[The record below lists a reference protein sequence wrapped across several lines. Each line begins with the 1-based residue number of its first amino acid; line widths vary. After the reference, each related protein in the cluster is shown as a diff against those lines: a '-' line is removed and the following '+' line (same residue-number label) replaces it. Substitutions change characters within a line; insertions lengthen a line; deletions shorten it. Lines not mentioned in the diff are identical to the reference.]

1 MRQNSTANLN
11 MSNTNFGKL
20 DQIRKFVKESKI
32 FIDDDLLTFKNV
44 DDAGVGIFAKKDIS
58 EDTIIVKIPKT
69 AIFTAKN
76 CTISNLLDDKD
87 IDGIMGIHLAVL
99 YELFVFKGE
108 KSHWFDYLSFIFEDV
123 LKHNSETKDL
133 YLPPGYWSQQE
144 KDYLKGTLMDV
155 QYQGLKTH
163 DDILSVYIQFVR
175 FAYEWKKD
183 CDLDIPEILQNE
195 YIANL
200 PEADDVDLKEIEKH
214 LLTVNNSFLRFIEI
228 GYVISSRVFEID
240 NYHQFGLV
248 CIVDLFNHN
257 SNEDIHFESEYEV
270 CEICG
275 KTHCAHLYMSGSDN
289 EDGEGAEEDSTHEE
303 SGEDDDEN
311 IEEIEEN
318 GADSDDE
325 CEIRAIHDIEEGKE
339 IFNTYGQFPN
349 AALLLK
355 YGFVIPNNP
364 HDKVALWNE
373 FDQVVK
379 EIDHLNESDIEERF
393 SWWKDEGISLLEE
406 ELDVME
412 ELEDMEEEEDME
424 EQDDMEEQEDVEEQ
438 ESEDENN
445 EDSEDEEYEE
455 DGLEEEEI
463 DKETYWKDQIFL
475 DASGEASPY
484 LERLCVIL
492 SMNKDQF
499 YTEKLQF
506 NPEKLEDVK
515 AADIKPV
522 LSSALKLL
530 KKIVSKKKLFRIPEE
545 TENLPNFSEMNKILL
560 IENDIILRAKENFV
574 LD

>member
-1 MRQNSTANLN
+1 

-32 FIDDDLLTFKNV
+32 FIDDDLITFRKVN
-44 DDAGVGIFAKKDIS
+44 DAGVGIFAKKDIP

-76 CTISNLLDDKD
+76 CTISNLLDDKG

-108 KSHWFDYLSFIFEDV
+108 RSHWFDYLSFIFEDV
-123 LKHNSETKDL
+123 LKHNAETKGL
-133 YLPPGYWSQQE
+133 YLPPGYWSQDE

-163 DDILSVYIQFVR
+163 DDILSVYIKFVR
-175 FAYEWKKD
+175 FAYEWKRD
-183 CDLDIPEILQNE
+183 CDLEVPEILQSE

-200 PEADDVDLKEIEKH
+200 SEADDVDSKEIENH

-275 KTHCAHLYMSGSDN
+275 KTHCAHLYMSASDN
-289 EDGEGAEEDSTHEE
+289 EDDEE
-303 SGEDDDEN
+303 SSSNEESDEN
-311 IEEIEEN
+311 IEDKEEKDAN
-318 GADSDDE
+318 SDDE

-355 YGFVIPNNP
+355 YGFAIPNNP

-373 FDQVVK
+373 FDQVVE

-393 SWWKDEGISLLEE
+393 SWWKDEGIYLLEE
-406 ELDVME
+406 ELD
-412 ELEDMEEEEDME
+412 EL
-424 EQDDMEEQEDVEEQ
+424 EEQENMEEVDDIEEHEEVEEK
-438 ESEDENN
+438 ESGEEYNVDSVNEEHE
-445 EDSEDEEYEE
+445 EDSQ
-455 DGLEEEEI
+455 EEEEI

-499 YTEKLQF
+499 YKEKLQF

-515 AADIKPV
+515 ATDIKPV

-560 IENDIILRAKENFV
+560 IENDIILRAKENFG
-574 LD
+574 LE

>member
-1 MRQNSTANLN
+1 

-20 DQIRKFVKESKI
+20 DQIKKFVKESKI
-32 FIDDDLLTFKNV
+32 FVNDDLLTFKNV
-44 DDAGVGIFAKKDIS
+44 NDAGVGIFAKEDIP

-99 YELFVFKGE
+99 YELFIFKGE

-123 LKHNSETKDL
+123 LKHNIESKDL

-163 DDILSVYIQFVR
+163 DDILSVYIEFVR

-200 PEADDVDLKEIEKH
+200 PDDGDYDLKEIETH

-240 NYHQFGLV
+240 YYHQFGLV

-257 SNEDIHFESEYEV
+257 FNEDIHFESEYEV
-270 CEICG
+270 CEVCG
-275 KTHCAHLYMSGSDN
+275 KTECAHLHVPDSDD
-289 EDGEGAEEDSTHEE
+289 EDAEEDSNN
-303 SGEDDDEN
+303 EDSCEDEDEV
-311 IEEIEEN
+311 IEDELNDEGNNEN
-318 GADSDDE
+318 EVESDDE
-325 CEIRAIHDIEEGKE
+325 CEIRAIHEIEKGKE

-349 AALLLK
+349 SALLLK

-364 HDKVALWNE
+364 LDKVALWNE
-373 FDQVVK
+373 FDQVAK
-379 EIDHLNESDIEERF
+379 DIDHLNDSDVEERL
-393 SWWKDEGISLLEE
+393 SWWKQEGLSLLEE
-406 ELDVME
+406 ELDAID
-412 ELEDMEEEEDME
+412 ELEEMED
-424 EQDDMEEQEDVEEQ
+424 QELSD
-438 ESEDENN
+438 DENN
-445 EDSEDEEYEE
+445 VSSDHSEDEEYEE
-455 DGLEEEEI
+455 DSLQEGDEEDEDDEV
-463 DKETYWKDQIFL
+463 DKETFWKDQIFL

-492 SMNKDQF
+492 SMSKDQF
-499 YTEKLQF
+499 HTEKLQF

-515 AADIKPV
+515 SNEIKPV
-522 LSSALKLL
+522 LSLALKLL

-545 TENLPNFSEMNKILL
+545 TEKLPNFSEMKKILL
-560 IENDIILRAKENFV
+560 IENDIILRAKENFG